1 MAYVSTFL
9 IKKLLMKASQKIL
22 MQQRILINILRFSGF
37 TCLFQ
42 CVFLIICNLSSF
54 SVRNGESMF
63 CAAFLNKKLICQI
76 LTSKLAPS
84 LVYHGL
90 IRALLSLT
98 LIDNKPAC
106 TGNIEEYLDEVVHNI
121 NSKIKNN
128 VHNYA
133 HIELLKIKKYT
144 MKSMN
149 DMCNYHPKK

>member
-1 MAYVSTFL
+1 M
-9 IKKLLMKASQKIL
+9 
-22 MQQRILINILRFSGF
+22 
-37 TCLFQ
+37 
-42 CVFLIICNLSSF
+42 
-54 SVRNGESMF
+54 
-63 CAAFLNKKLICQI
+63 
-76 LTSKLAPS
+76 APS